1 MYCMLEDVEIPT
13 YMKEKGD
20 RREFFIDLNG
30 NQVNVG
36 DLVLYWHSSKWY
48 KGYVFSCRSK
58 SAYIAKSKEHIEKAD
73 YRMKMCGLTAIGNYE
88 TEFFS
93 VHQGL
98 IFAIKPNQINMKPLW
113 DFVNIKSEGVSCQE
127 KN

>member
-1 MYCMLEDVEIPT
+1 MVEDVVIPT

-20 RREFFIDLNG
+20 RREFFIDSNG
-30 NQVNVG
+30 NQVHVG
-36 DLVLYWHSSKWY
+36 DLVLYWHSSKWS

-58 SAYIAKSKEHIEKAD
+58 SAYIAKSKEQIKEAI
-73 YRMKMCGLTAIGNYE
+73 RIMKKCDLPAIGNYE
-88 TEFFS
+88 TEFVC
-93 VHQGL
+93 VHHGL

-113 DFVNIKSEGVSCQE
+113 DFVNIKSEGVSCHE